1 MVSPIFSPFSEDHP
15 GPLFPNSDGR
25 VVGVEG
31 LEAIRRTSLT
41 MRKMRTAIAA
51 LVEVRR
57 GLGDDQLHYLSG
69 MDLFGPADAGDLP
82 DDLHPNEAG
91 NELIAERF
99 ATIAFGTG
107 GPLAPA
113 VG

>member
-1 MVSPIFSPFSEDHP
+1 
-15 GPLFPNSDGR
+15 
-25 VVGVEG
+25 
-31 LEAIRRTSLT
+31 
-41 MRKMRTAIAA
+41 
-51 LVEVRR
+51 
-57 GLGDDQLHYLSG
+57 

-82 DDLHPNEAG
+82 DDLHPNDAG
-91 NELIAERF
+91 NCELIAERF